1 MNTIGNRIRDP
12 GAREARAVRILDAA
26 RELLVRHGY
35 RRITIDDIAGRAGIG
50 KGTVYLHWKTREDL
64 FRAVF
69 EREAV
74 EAIDEL
80 IQALRL
86 DPNGWMLHRMARS
99 YFLIIMGR
107 PLLTAVFLD
116 DAELLGK
123 LSRPDSEAGQ
133 HRDQLTAR
141 AYFELL
147 AEHGLLQADL
157 RPEAAAYG
165 FLATLE
171 GFVRAEATADEQL
184 GSIQERAELLARI
197 VRRAFEADRD
207 VSPETGEAVVAQV
220 VELFN
225 RAADAGRADLGLGN
239 HTGAG

>member
-1 MNTIGNRIRDP
+1 MSRTSSRLHDP
-12 GAREARAVRILDAA
+12 GARQARAVRILDAA
-26 RELLVRHGY
+26 RALLLRHGY

-64 FRAVF
+64 FRAVI

-74 EAIDEL
+74 EAIEEL
-80 IQALRL
+80 IRTLRP
-86 DPNGWMLHRMARS
+86 DPNAWMLHRMARS

-116 DAELLGK
+116 NSELLGK
-123 LSRPDSEAGQ
+123 LSRPDSDAGA

-147 AEHGLLQADL
+147 VEHGLLQADL
-157 RPEAAAYG
+157 RPEEAAYA

-171 GFVRAEATADEQL
+171 GFVRAEATSDEQL

-197 VRRAFEADRD
+197 VRRAFEGDRN
-207 VSPETGEAVVAQV
+207 VSPDTGEAVVAQV
-220 VELFN
+220 VELFT
-225 RAADAGRADLGLGN
+225 RAADAGRADLGLGKD
-239 HTGAG
+239 TGAA